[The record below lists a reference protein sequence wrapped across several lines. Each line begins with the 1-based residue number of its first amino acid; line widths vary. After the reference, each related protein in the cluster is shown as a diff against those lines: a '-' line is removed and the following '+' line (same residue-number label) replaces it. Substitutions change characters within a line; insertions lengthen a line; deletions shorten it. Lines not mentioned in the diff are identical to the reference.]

1 LQRREQ
7 KMLMNLRNGIIKI
20 SDDLIIHPQYSFED
34 FQKTRFYEGQDDA
47 RVISIKEPQIID
59 GRKYLIDFIFHN
71 GEIYSVFLC
80 NIDEELP
87 DWEDLPRQKEIHDK
101 ILIENGILNG
111 CQYGWGN
118 IVSERDPKSG
128 SCTISIYYLV

>member
-1 LQRREQ
+1 
-7 KMLMNLRNGIIKI
+7 MLMNLRNGIIKI

-87 DWEDLPRQKEIHDK
+87 DWE
-101 ILIENGILNG
+101 IL
-111 CQYGWGN
+111 WM
-118 IVSERDPKSG
+118 
-128 SCTISIYYLV
+128 YY